1 MCRNLNWKKAGR
13 APISHGMNILIK
25 LSPALLALTA
35 VVAIA
40 LLSAPQSLFA

>member
-1 MCRNLNWKKAGR
+1 MCPKRNWKRVGR
-13 APISHGMNILIK
+13 APISRSMNILIK